1 MYGVRVRILASLLKN
16 SVVVVHQLQLQRQQ
30 AYRAMSIQL
39 NINQRARVEVL
50 VVCGVRMKMHVEPQ
64 DLSVALLMV
73 AHVMKTGIVNQ

>member
-16 SVVVVHQLQLQRQQ
+16 SVVVVHQLQSQQ